1 MKNLQV
7 MSFATLKGVV
17 PGLVASVLIAGAAG
31 LVATWTSGPIMLFAL
46 LLGISVNFL
55 GKIERFNPGISFTSK
70 FVLRLGVALLGLK
83 ITLGDVVS
91 LGWPPLL
98 LVLAAITLT
107 MLSSIAV
114 ARWMGFDPRFGVL
127 SGGATAI
134 CGASAALALSA
145 ALPNHP
151 LKERATLF
159 TVIGVSSLST
169 LAMILYPTIT
179 RWAGLDDVQAGTFIG
194 ASVHDVAQVVGA
206 GYAISPKAGDTA
218 TIVKLLRVAMLL
230 PVILATGI
238 FIRTRPAG
246 EGEMEDGAASER
258 PPLLPWFVVGFLA
271 MVAVNSIGLLP
282 ARVAS
287 AGQDASRWAL
297 VTAI

>member
-1 MKNLQV
+1 MNAAALRLGIGDW
-7 MSFATLKGVV
+7 SDYV
-17 PGLVASVLIAGAAG
+17 PGLVAAFVIAAAANFLADHYGAP
-31 LVATWTSGPIMLFAL
+31 VMLFAL
-46 LLGISVNFL
+46 LLGLAMNFL
-55 GKIERFNPGISFTSK
+55 SDTPGCAAGISLASRPL
-70 FVLRLGVALLGLK
+70 LRIGIALLGCR
-83 ITLGDVVS
+83 ITVEQMMS
-91 LGWPPLL
+91 LGWPPVA
-98 LVLAAITLT
+98 LVVGTMTITILAS
-107 MLSSIAV
+107 MLV
-114 ARWMGFDPRFGVL
+114 ARWMGFNSLFGLL

-218 TIVKLLRVAMLL
+218 TIIKLLRVAMLL

-238 FIRTRPAG
+238 FTRNRAATEAEMS
-246 EGEMEDGAASER
+246 EG
-258 PPLLPWFVVGFLA
+258 
-271 MVAVNSIGLLP
+271 
-282 ARVAS
+282 
-287 AGQDASRWAL
+287 AL
-297 VTAI
+297 E